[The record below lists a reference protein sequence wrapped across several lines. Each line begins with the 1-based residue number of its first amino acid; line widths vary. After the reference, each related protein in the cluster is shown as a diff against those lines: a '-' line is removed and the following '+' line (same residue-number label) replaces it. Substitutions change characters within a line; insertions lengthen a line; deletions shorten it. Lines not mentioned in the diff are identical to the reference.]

1 MKANIGK
8 SDKVIRLVLGTVIIL
23 LGIYLKSWWGIIGV
37 VPIIT
42 ALLNFC
48 PVWKLLG
55 ISTRKKVE
63 TTKQLHISG
72 SFFISSNL
80 IRFYYP

>member
-1 MKANIGK
+1 MIANIGK

-63 TTKQLHISG
+63 TTKLKV
-72 SFFISSNL
+72 
-80 IRFYYP
+80 

>member
-42 ALLNFC
+42 ALLNFF

-63 TTKQLHISG
+63 TTKLKV
-72 SFFISSNL
+72 
-80 IRFYYP
+80 

>member
-48 PVWKLLG
+48 PVWRLLG

-63 TTKQLHISG
+63 TTKLKV
-72 SFFISSNL
+72 
-80 IRFYYP
+80 

>member
-63 TTKQLHISG
+63 TTKLKV
-72 SFFISSNL
+72 
-80 IRFYYP
+80 

>member
-1 MKANIGK
+1 MIANIGK

-48 PVWKLLG
+48 PVWRLLG

-63 TTKQLHISG
+63 TTKLKV
-72 SFFISSNL
+72 
-80 IRFYYP
+80 